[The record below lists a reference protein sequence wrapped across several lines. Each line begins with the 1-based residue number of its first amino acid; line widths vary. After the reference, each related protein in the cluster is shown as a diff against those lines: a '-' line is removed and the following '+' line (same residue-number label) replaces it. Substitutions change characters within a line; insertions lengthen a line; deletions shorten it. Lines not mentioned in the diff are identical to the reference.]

1 MQYKQKSFRKI
12 PANFLQLTD
21 KFLIAKKLSDFAESD
36 LARILDDFSWKDAT
50 EFLPNKNG
58 KHSTINAD
66 GKTILRRDLP
76 KEVIFREYKYKRL
89 EFHGRDNRVEVDDS
103 TWRSFERIFREQLP
117 APSVPIKCIVNN
129 DEKLL
134 MIECDSKDSEQLL
147 LHKLNLALEV
157 FKSEFEIHISAKDGF
172 VKIPTKFEVVNW
184 MILPSGEKT
193 QEEIISLINSTI
205 SPKLKKTERPVIEK
219 RLAKISSYPADA
231 MAIGLGGYK
240 GYIIYHFRQKGIS
253 VLESDNVNNATYVFD
268 FKKWQELSQ
277 LSKTEII
284 EEGLAEQRIIHNQEW
299 ESNIDKLL
307 S

>member
-1 MQYKQKSFRKI
+1 MKYKQKSFRKI
-12 PANFLQLTD
+12 PENFLQLTG
-21 KFLIAKKLSDFAESD
+21 KFLIAKKLSDFTESD
-36 LARILDDFSWKDAT
+36 LARILDNFSWENAI

-66 GKTILRRDLP
+66 GKTVLRRDLP
-76 KEVIFREYKYKRL
+76 KEVVSREYKYKRL

-117 APSVPIKCIVNN
+117 APSVPIKCIISN
-129 DEKLL
+129 DEKFLI
-134 MIECDSKDSEQLL
+134 IECDSKDSEQLL

-193 QEEIISLINSTI
+193 QEEIISLINSSI

-240 GYIIYHFRQKGIS
+240 GYVIHHFRQKDIS

-268 FKKWQELSQ
+268 FKKWEKLSQ

-284 EEGLAEQRIIHNQEW
+284 EEGLAEQRIIHNKEW

>member
-21 KFLIAKKLSDFAESD
+21 KFLIAKKLSDFTEND
-36 LARILDDFSWKDAT
+36 LSKILDSFAWKNAT

-58 KHSTINAD
+58 RYSTINAD
-66 GKTILRRDLP
+66 GKTVLRRDLP
-76 KEVIFREYKYKRL
+76 KEVVSREYKYKRSEL
-89 EFHGRDNRVEVDDS
+89 RGRYHRAEVDGS

-117 APSVPIKCIVNN
+117 APSVPVKCIVSN

-134 MIECDSKDSEQLL
+134 MIECDSKDNEQLL
-147 LHKLNLALEV
+147 LHKLNLALEI

-172 VKIPTKFEVVNW
+172 VEIPTKFEFVNW
-184 MILPSGEKT
+184 VILPSGEKT
-193 QEEIISLINSTI
+193 QEEIISLIRDTI
-205 SPKLKKTERPVIEK
+205 SPKLKKTERPIIEK
-219 RLAKISSYPADA
+219 RLSKIGSYSADTTV
-231 MAIGLGGYK
+231 IGLGGYK
-240 GYIIYHFRQKGIS
+240 GYVIYNFHQKGIS

-284 EEGLAEQRIIHNQEW
+284 AGGLAEQRIIHNQEW

>member
-1 MQYKQKSFRKI
+1 MKYKQKFFRKI

-21 KFLIAKKLSDFAESD
+21 KFLIAKKLSDFTEKD
-36 LARILDDFSWKDAT
+36 LARVLDGFSWEDAT
-50 EFLPNKNG
+50 KFLPNKNG
-58 KHSTINAD
+58 KYSTINAE
-66 GKTILRRDLP
+66 GSTVLRRDLP
-76 KEVIFREYKYKRL
+76 KEVVSREYKYKRSEL
-89 EFHGRDNRVEVDDS
+89 HGPDRVEVDGS
-103 TWRSFERIFREQLP
+103 TWRSFERIFQEQQP
-117 APSVPIKCIVNN
+117 APSIPIKCIINN

-134 MIECDSKDSEQLL
+134 IIECDSKDSEQLL

-172 VKIPTKFEVVNW
+172 VRIPTKFEVVNW

-240 GYIIYHFRQKGIS
+240 GYIIYHFREKGIS